1 MDRDPN
7 QPGQISARHLN
18 VPSGTVGYVSTARE
32 GDNAPAGGKTLQA
45 WESIHGGT
53 QISAYQTQ
61 QTLGMQKNQ
70 NRDMNAIYKHA
81 KQDMESLEKYMDGT
95 KARDSPGESSGGKM
109 LESHRREQDVVSD
122 MLEGQTRYLQME
134 SQGQLGSQ
142 LKSRT

>member
-1 MDRDPN
+1 MDQDPN

-18 VPSGTVGYVSTARE
+18 VPSGTAGYISTARE

-81 KQDMESLEKYMDGT
+81 K
-95 KARDSPGESSGGKM
+95 
-109 LESHRREQDVVSD
+109 
-122 MLEGQTRYLQME
+122 
-134 SQGQLGSQ
+134 
-142 LKSRT
+142 